1 MRPHLLLTRLR
12 RYEIYGLIRLERL
25 RGGTRMSFFEEFG
38 KKVLNVGETAA
49 EKTKEVAGFAKMNV
63 KILDV
68 QNKLD
73 KAYIEVGKKYLSLHP
88 ENEEEEMAGTVNAVY
103 ELEEQL
109 KELREQ
115 LQELKEAMKNN

>member
-1 MRPHLLLTRLR
+1 MT
-12 RYEIYGLIRLERL
+12 
-25 RGGTRMSFFEEFG
+25 FFEEFG
-38 KKVLNVGETAA
+38 KKVLNIGETAA

-88 ENEEEEMAGTVNAVY
+88 ENEEEDMMAVVTVVY
-103 ELEEQL
+103 ELEDQL
-109 KELREQ
+109 TELRAQ
-115 LQELKEAMKNN
+115 LQELKEEMKNN

>member
-1 MRPHLLLTRLR
+1 
-12 RYEIYGLIRLERL
+12 
-25 RGGTRMSFFEEFG
+25 MSFFEEFG
-38 KKVLNVGETAA
+38 KKVLNVSETAA

-63 KILDV
+63 KILDI

-88 ENEEEEMAGTVNAVY
+88 ENEEEDMMAVVTVVY

-109 KELREQ
+109 KELKIQ
-115 LQELKEAMKNN
+115 LQDLKEEMKNR

>member
-1 MRPHLLLTRLR
+1 
-12 RYEIYGLIRLERL
+12 
-25 RGGTRMSFFEEFG
+25 MSFFEEFG
-38 KKVLNVGETAA
+38 KKMLNVGETAA